1 MKWQT
6 THIPKLCGA
15 AWSMSVCVGVLLPY
29 QDGTYAA
36 ELFLL
41 LITAVAAAIQIR
53 LGQFLITY

>member
-1 MKWQT
+1 
-6 THIPKLCGA
+6 
-15 AWSMSVCVGVLLPY
+15 MSVCVGVLLPY